1 MRISPHFLAP
11 VPREWS
17 DFRGIVPVDLNQME
31 IIFPGFSAAGEISLK
46 IPVAPLLGH
55 MQFSELAIVVAVVR
69 TLGATSFA
77 EIGTFDGLTIL
88 NLLENCPDLRTIYT
102 VDLPE
107 GIRAHKG
114 AGSVFP
120 IDSINAS
127 MIDSVDIGRRFATHP
142 RSSVVI
148 PIREDS
154 ALVSPLHF
162 PIEPEV
168 FFIDGSHTFDYCWSD
183 TQLARKVTSP
193 GGVLIWHDYGN
204 PKYLPGVTEALL
216 RLSREGEMK
225 LYWLD
230 CPQLRT
236 SLVFGIRC
244 I

>member
-1 MRISPHFLAP
+1 
-11 VPREWS
+11 
-17 DFRGIVPVDLNQME
+17 ME

-69 TLGATSFA
+69 TLGATCFA

-102 VDLPE
+102 VDLPD
-107 GIRAHKG
+107 GIQAHKG
-114 AGSVFP
+114 AGSVFH
-120 IDSINAS
+120 IDSVNAS
-127 MIDSVDIGRRFATHP
+127 MIDSVNIGHRFATHP
-142 RSSVVI
+142 RRNIVI

-162 PIEPEV
+162 PVEPEV

-236 SLVFGIRC
+236 SLVFGISC

>member
-1 MRISPHFLAP
+1 MKIFPRLLAP
-11 VPREWS
+11 VPREWA
-17 DFRGIVPVDLNQME
+17 DFRGIVPVDLKQME
-31 IIFPGFSAAGEISLK
+31 SIFPGFSAAGEISLK

-69 TLGATSFA
+69 VLGATSFA

-88 NLLENCPDLRTIYT
+88 NLLENCPDLRTVYT

-107 GIRAHKG
+107 RIHASKG
-114 AGSVFP
+114 GGSVFP
-120 IDSINAS
+120 IDSVNAS
-127 MIDSVDIGRRFATHP
+127 MIDSLNIGHRFATHP
-142 RSSVVI
+142 RSSVVV

-154 ALVSPLHF
+154 ALLSPQHF
-162 PIEPEV
+162 PVKPEV
-168 FFIDGSHTFDYCWSD
+168 FLIDGSHTFDYCWSD
-183 TQLARKVTSP
+183 TELARKVTSP

-204 PKYLPGVTEALL
+204 LKYLPGVTEALL

-236 SLVFGIRC
+236 SLVFGISS